1 MKKLSKKDVLF
12 MFQFLI
18 GMVSTTVFTVFF
30 SYNIAQF
37 CKKRKLMRKKC
48 FDDYKKILYKP
59 RNISVLLYYHL

>member
-1 MKKLSKKDVLF
+1 MVVEKTVQLTK

>member
-1 MKKLSKKDVLF
+1 
-12 MFQFLI
+12 
-18 GMVSTTVFTVFF
+18 MVSTTVFTVFF